1 MNAPC
6 KDCCKRYVGCHGRCE
21 KYLEYY
27 KANQERLESI
37 KKANESIGY
46 QSELSIRIQKHT
58 RR

>member
-21 KYLEYY
+21 KYLEYH
-27 KANQERLESI
+27 KANQERLEGI

-46 QSELSIRIQKHT
+46 QSELSIRIKKHT